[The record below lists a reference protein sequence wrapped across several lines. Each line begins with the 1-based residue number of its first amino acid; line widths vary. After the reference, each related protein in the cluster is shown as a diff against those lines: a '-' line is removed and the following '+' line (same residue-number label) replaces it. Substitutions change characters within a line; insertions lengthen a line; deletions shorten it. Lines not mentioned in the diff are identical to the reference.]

1 MLYMVP
7 KRKTPVVAK
16 PKAIVDISADELR
29 RLQEHD
35 STLANIRQIQ
45 SCDIAASTSESS
57 GREQEIFVS
66 ENSCQ

>member
-1 MLYMVP
+1 MIGVLIYPHALNLGFIYVYQHPLLYIQKV
-7 KRKTPVVAK
+7 
-16 PKAIVDISADELR
+16 
-29 RLQEHD
+29 
-35 STLANIRQIQ
+35 TLLHALYVLIYHQ